1 MQYKDKINDYLE
13 KGNGT
18 ITAQYCREEGIPT
31 IYLTRLVEEGE
42 LLRVDRGIYIAKEG
56 DYDDL
61 FFLQH
66 KYKKIIFSYETAL
79 YLHRKT
85 DKIPQVIEVTVP
97 YSYKINNVPKNL
109 KIHYVK
115 KDLVKIGISEVSTIF
130 GNKVVAYDMERI
142 VCDFILNKKDVDPEI
157 YVKTIR
163 DYASSSSS
171 DINKLFNH
179 ANKMVITEKVRNT
192 MEVIYE

>member
-42 LLRVDRGIYIAKEG
+42 LVRADRGIYVANEG

-115 KDLVKIGISEVSTIF
+115 KDLI
-130 GNKVVAYDMERI
+130 
-142 VCDFILNKKDVDPEI
+142 
-157 YVKTIR
+157 
-163 DYASSSSS
+163 
-171 DINKLFNH
+171 
-179 ANKMVITEKVRNT
+179 
-192 MEVIYE
+192 